1 MLWEEEIPCCG
12 HSKEAERVGVAEG
25 MKEGLTETGI
35 SVLGQLPFEHVQK
48 EKEKSIITNNKKK
61 QVSIVFWETGPVPS
75 TLHQCSLKSN
85 LNQSDKAYYLPM
97 LHMEKANLRKFM

>member
-1 MLWEEEIPCCG
+1 M
-12 HSKEAERVGVAEG
+12 GVAEG

-61 QVSIVFWETGPVPS
+61 QVSIVF
-75 TLHQCSLKSN
+75 
-85 LNQSDKAYYLPM
+85 
-97 LHMEKANLRKFM
+97 